1 MDNSNLWRSNFIL
14 EMSDS
19 ISSLPIS
26 KRIKTA
32 LENAGFKF
40 IDDFKG
46 KSLDD
51 IKKIK
56 GIGSNG
62 QVELR
67 EYLHVKYGIIFK
79 PASKQKVTKNFKHS
93 QQIVSY
99 FLKDCKKILWGKEIK
114 TADQLISIYGFDLL
128 MSVKLSKRIFS
139 LSFFF
144 TDEGK
149 KCIKQSRPALAI
161 ESSINYK
168 HLESEDTVEL
178 AMVANTHKAPKSIR
192 DFLK

>member
-1 MDNSNLWRSNFIL
+1 MDNSNLWGGDIIL
-14 EMSDS
+14 NMSDL
-19 ISSLPIS
+19 IASLPIS

-46 KSLDD
+46 KTLDD
-51 IKKIK
+51 IKKVK
-56 GIGSNG
+56 GIGSTG

-67 EYLHVKYGIIFK
+67 EYLHTKYGITFK
-79 PASKQKVTKNFKHS
+79 PAPKQKTTKNFKNS
-93 QQIVSY
+93 QQLVSY

-114 TADQLISIYGFDLL
+114 TADQLISIYGFELL
-128 MSVKLSKRIFS
+128 MSIKLSKKIFS

-144 TDEGK
+144 TEEGK
-149 KCIKQSRPALAI
+149 KCVKQFRPALAI
-161 ESSINYK
+161 ESSINNRASI
-168 HLESEDTVEL
+168 SEDIVEL
-178 AMVANTHKAPKSIR
+178 EMPANIQKAPKSIR